1 MTTQISTLSDQAYER
16 LRGAISAGQL
26 PPTLVIREVD
36 LAREYG
42 MSRTPIREA
51 LHRLHT
57 EGLIQQAAPGRYVA
71 MELGPKELT
80 NIYQVREALVGMAAR
95 LAAKHRTRVDL
106 AKFEDTLEALDRACE
121 MEADDEAD
129 NLVRAYFHA
138 IAEAS
143 GNDYLHEM
151 LGRVTDLFRYRAL
164 AVSHPEWRDRLR
176 RGHRALVDAIASQD
190 SDLAE
195 RLARELIAKSLAIR
209 IADLGAAN
217 VPASSTG

>member
-1 MTTQISTLSDQAYER
+1 MQMSTLSDQAYER
-16 LRGAISAGQL
+16 LRSAISAGQL

-57 EGLIQQAAPGRYVA
+57 EGIIQQTAPGRYAA

-80 NIYQVREALVGMAAR
+80 NIYHVREALVGMAAR

-121 MEADDEAD
+121 MKANDEAD

-143 GNDYLHEM
+143 GNEYLHAM

-176 RGHRALVDAIASQD
+176 QEHRALVDAIANQD
-190 SDLAE
+190 PDLAE
-195 RLARELIAKSLAIR
+195 CLARELIAKSLAIR
-209 IADLGAAN
+209 IADLAPAN